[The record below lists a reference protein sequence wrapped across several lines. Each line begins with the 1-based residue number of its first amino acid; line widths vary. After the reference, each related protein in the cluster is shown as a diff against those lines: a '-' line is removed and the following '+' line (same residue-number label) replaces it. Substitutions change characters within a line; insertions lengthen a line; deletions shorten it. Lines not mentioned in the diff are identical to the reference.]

1 MSRTIFT
8 LLNLVLLVSV
18 SRAGDLVPLGP
29 EFVITTRTANVQKQP
44 WVACDDDG
52 NFVLSYSQGD
62 VYARLMDRDG
72 NPLSDDFLV
81 NPTVNWGEQ
90 DETYVSVDPVT
101 GDFVIVWSDR
111 HGNDGDQMGIGG
123 RFYAAGGTPYGSE
136 FILNTHTAASQFEPH
151 ASFSPSGRVF
161 VVWTDAGTDGS
172 AGAVGRLFDRF
183 GNALTNDFLLN
194 EPSTFTQ
201 IDPSVSCD
209 RSGNFVVTFV
219 DASGATGDP
228 REVFVRRFDQNGT
241 ALGGQVLVNSDST
254 GMQRDPIVAMNAN
267 GECVVVFQDESGND
281 GDGWGVFARLF
292 DATGNPLGA
301 QFVVSNS
308 TVGDQVDPHISM
320 DYLGNFIVSWVDAGG
335 VDSEVMARRFDR
347 FGDPL
352 GNEFTVHAAGKAGDQ
367 GYQKFCVS
375 QSGQRFIAVWFDN
388 DSNDYARLFDLEM
401 ILPDTPLTLGTTTNL
416 DLDLPGSGADNY
428 LLLVSLT
435 TSPGIP
441 VVRNRVLDLTFDT
454 LMLYGLTVPTGPV
467 FSNLIGTLDG
477 SGGATCQFIIPNNP
491 PLSGATIHCAAVT
504 NRSGIARN
512 VEQLTD
518 SLDLTIQ

>member
-8 LLNLVLLVSV
+8 LLNLALVV
-18 SRAGDLVPLGP
+18 AMSRAGDLMPLGS
-29 EFVITTRTANVQKQP
+29 EFVVTSRTSNVQKQP

-62 VYARLMDRDG
+62 VYARLFDRDG
-72 NPLSDDFLV
+72 NPLADDFLV

-90 DETYVSVDPVT
+90 DETYVSVDPVS

-123 RFYAAGGTPYGSE
+123 RFYAADGTPYGSE

-172 AGAVGRLFDRF
+172 AGAVGRIFTRYGTAVTGEILI
-183 GNALTNDFLLN
+183 N

-209 RSGNFVVTFV
+209 RAGNFVVAFV

-228 REVFVRRFDQNGT
+228 REVLARRFDQNGV
-241 ALGGQVLVNSDST
+241 ALGGQFLVNSIST
-254 GMQRDPIVAMNAN
+254 GMQRDPIVAVNSN
-267 GECVVVFQDESGND
+267 GEFVVVFQDESGTD

-292 DATGNPLGA
+292 DASGTALGA
-301 QFVVSNS
+301 QFVTSNT
-308 TVGDQVDPHISM
+308 TVGDQVDPHVSV
-320 DYLGNFIVSWVDAGG
+320 DYPGNFIVSWVDAGG
-335 VDSEVMARRFDR
+335 VDAEVMARRFDR

-352 GNEFTVHAAGKAGDQ
+352 GNEFTVHAAGKLGDQ
-367 GYQKFCVS
+367 SYQKFCVS

-388 DSNDYARLFDLEM
+388 DSDDYARLFDLPM
-401 ILPDTPLTLGTTTNL
+401 ILPDPPLTLGTTSNL
-416 DLDLPGSGADNY
+416 DLDLPGSGSDNY
-428 LLLVSLT
+428 ILLVSLS

-441 VVRNRVLDLTFDT
+441 VTDSRMLDLTFDT

-467 FSNLIGTLDG
+467 FTNLIGVLDG

-491 PLSGATIHCAAVT
+491 TLSGANVSCAAVT
-504 NRSGIARN
+504 NRTGIARQ

-518 SLDLTIQ
+518 SLTLTIQ